1 VATSPSSRRPPPRP
15 RHSRVE
21 LGSINNPK
29 PGWTLPDALRM
40 LEQGY
45 AAEHVSRLTG
55 YAEKF
60 LLAQRPRRDRSRS
73 E

>member
-1 VATSPSSRRPPPRP
+1 M
-15 RHSRVE
+15 
-21 LGSINNPK
+21 
-29 PGWTLPDALRM
+29 RM

-60 LLAQRPRRDRSRS
+60 VLAQRPRRDRSRS